1 MRRKLNVRQ
10 YEAKKRIGEVKKN
23 APSLKENYLKFRE
36 WEMKGIQIK
45 RDWEEKNSNDD
56 ERKNI

>member
-23 APSLKENYLKFRE
+23 AQSLKENYLKFRE